1 MRILSKLKPTTAAVI
16 AVSLLGCGSGGGS
29 SGGGPVATI
38 VVPNAGAA
46 EAPPGGQLSFEG
58 SCSNATGPVTYSWA
72 FPGGVPSTSAA
83 EIPGVVAFVS
93 AGSYEVSYSCTDG
106 KGQTSAIAR
115 QTVVVEDAPPSLFAI
130 RFQYLNGADA
140 YQADFQWAADR
151 ISQIVLGPVPGF
163 KADEPATSDCG
174 GVAFST
180 DVGHLLILANTDSSL
195 PGSTLAD
202 SSPCYVRTFD
212 GLPFAGIVH
221 INVND
226 IPTLQ
231 AAGTF
236 RYVLLHEMLHVMG
249 FGSLWGPP
257 SANGFGLLTGG
268 GSSDPYFTG
277 AQARAAFRD
286 FNGGG
291 AYLGTPVPVENV
303 GGDASRDW
311 HWRKTEFGSELM
323 TATLTS
329 STPALSRTTVESLA
343 DMGYQVNGAAA
354 DPFDASTAAAAAEVE
369 GIPIEGL

>member
-1 MRILSKLKPTTAAVI
+1 M
-16 AVSLLGCGSGGGS
+16 
-29 SGGGPVATI
+29 
-38 VVPNAGAA
+38 
-46 EAPPGGQLSFEG
+46 
-58 SCSNATGPVTYSWA
+58 
-72 FPGGVPSTSAA
+72 
-83 EIPGVVAFVS
+83 
-93 AGSYEVSYSCTDG
+93 
-106 KGQTSAIAR
+106 
-115 QTVVVEDAPPSLFAI
+115 
-130 RFQYLNGADA
+130 
-140 YQADFQWAADR
+140 
-151 ISQIVLGPVPGF
+151 PGF

-202 SSPCYVRTFD
+202 SSPCYVRTSD

-291 AYLGTPVPVENV
+291 AYLGGPRYRWKTWVATHRAIGT
-303 GGDASRDW
+303 GGRRSL
-311 HWRKTEFGSELM
+311 GP
-323 TATLTS
+323 S
-329 STPALSRTTVESLA
+329 S
-343 DMGYQVNGAAA
+343 
-354 DPFDASTAAAAAEVE
+354 
-369 GIPIEGL
+369 